1 MQSLFFNKVASDVKA
16 KLETNFYTF
25 FSNLCYLIQFFT
37 EVVLLSKLNDE
48 VFNVP
53 QFSTICSNIKTFQDF
68 TSVTAVITF
77 FGKLW
82 DFLGVKSF

>member
-1 MQSLFFNKVASDVKA
+1 MLKQNWRLIF
-16 KLETNFYTF
+16 THF